1 MLFSYVMHAM
11 QGQGLGK
18 AMVEKMIRTLL
29 QRDIGNITL
38 FADSQGMTPFKSNLG
53 AMKLSS
59 NKLVDLLKVIGCS
72 CGVLSELGF

>member
-1 MLFSYVMHAM
+1 MQSSMLHSNRIHAM

-38 FADSQGMTPFKSNLG
+38 FADSQGIEHNCHEIELQ
-53 AMKLSS
+53 
-59 NKLVDLLKVIGCS
+59 
-72 CGVLSELGF
+72 SESLNRSAFPYCFQIVPYLCI